1 MILYRILSK
10 NPEIEKF
17 RGKNRFMQRIEVGN
31 LEKADCN
38 FVRKCLEKF
47 SENKKFHENISK
59 YCL

>member
-1 MILYRILSK
+1 MK
-10 NPEIEKF
+10 QNPENRKSG
-17 RGKNRFMQRIEVGN
+17 GKNRFMQRIEVGN

-47 SENKKFHENISK
+47 SENMKFHENISK